1 MVPGSPPSFLRA
13 LTKEGGVPS
22 ASPLPPR
29 RGLAPLHTPW
39 PPLIHKSIYSLS
51 GWPEL
56 GFGGPPGPRH
66 PLSRHLHLAGS
77 SEPLL
82 RVTPHPPVSAS
93 RPLHPA
99 PHFLKHFLDL
109 FPLFLLKD
117 SLYRDIE
124 RDIYKISFFSEEPA
138 TVWGNVAKI

>member
-22 ASPLPPR
+22 ASLLPSRLWP
-29 RGLAPLHTPW
+29 HTSAHPYPGH
-39 PPLIHKSIYSLS
+39 PPLTYKSIYSQAWVAGAGIWGAAGVPPPSFTALKP
-51 GWPEL
+51 GGVL
-56 GFGGPPGPRH
+56 GATAQGDPPD
-66 PLSRHLHLAGS
+66 
-77 SEPLL
+77 
-82 RVTPHPPVSAS
+82 PPVSAS
-93 RPLHPA
+93 LTPPHVQRLKIRLHPA

-124 RDIYKISFFSEEPA
+124 REIYI
-138 TVWGNVAKI
+138 